1 MCVQLH
7 NYANVI
13 ITSSLWRSCAHVSML
28 LGGARA
34 GKGGRVHCQRGS
46 DDHAVWLLLCL
57 HCLYCTA
64 HPGGVCVCV
73 FVCVCF
79 TKALA
84 NKRSPLS
91 IVISLNLSLSHYRH
105 THRQTHTHT
114 HRQTQTDR
122 HTQTHTHTHRH
133 TRTDTHTRTLAP
145 LNPQPLS
152 STCICGCQF
161 SDYFSY
167 QVYALLIMPAVIA
180 LTWIKDFKTIAPTS
194 IFANICM
201 VYSCAVIFGVALCL
215 CLCHCICLSVYL
227 SVSLCHCIGLCV

>member
-91 IVISLNLSLSHYRH
+91 IVISLNLSLSPTTDTHTDRH
-105 THRQTHTHT
+105 THTHTDRHRQTDTHRHTHTHTDTHAQTHTHALSLRST
-114 HRQTQTDR
+114 
-122 HTQTHTHTHRH
+122 
-133 TRTDTHTRTLAP
+133 
-145 LNPQPLS
+145 LNPFLQRAFVVAS
-152 STCICGCQF
+152 F
-161 SDYFSY
+161 
-167 QVYALLIMPAVIA
+167 
-180 LTWIKDFKTIAPTS
+180 PTTS
-194 IFANICM
+194 RIRCM
-201 VYSCAVIFGVALCL
+201 RS
-215 CLCHCICLSVYL
+215 
-227 SVSLCHCIGLCV
+227 